1 MAPGVTPMRR
11 RPRRHDTR
19 SDMRNGVRDRLIDD
33 VMDAYVIWRQDS
45 AAVEFAYRR
54 WSVVSSTDP
63 ASAFDAYAEALDREE
78 LASISYAQ
86 IIRRT
91 VHLLARDRRRRS
103 AAARRRL
110 GAQRPTRD
118 RRRRGPLP
126 RGAGPRAGATRGRR
140 PVRSGGRAR
149 SRRRASS

>member
-1 MAPGVTPMRR
+1 
-11 RPRRHDTR
+11 
-19 SDMRNGVRDRLIDD
+19 MRNGVRDRLIDD

-86 IIRRT
+86 VIRRILRL
-91 VHLLARDRRRRS
+91 VARDRRRRF
-103 AAARRRL
+103 AAARRRVA
-110 GAQRPTRD
+110 GREPS
-118 RRRRGPLP
+118 RRGRRTGPLP
-126 RGAGPRAGATRGRR
+126 RDSYARAGARQRR
-140 PVRSGGRAR
+140 AAVATAR
-149 SRRRASS
+149 RRRA